1 MKLPNKTM
9 ALALSC
15 VALSACSY
23 EPTQE
28 ELAQEESSAL
38 GTTSNFLE
46 SADAIPG
53 QYIVVLKDAEVA
65 ADRVPEVA
73 QALATRHGASVTQ
86 TYSHALRGFAM
97 RASEAAARALAHNP
111 QVAYVEE
118 DGVVHATG
126 VQSSPTWGLD
136 RIDQTDLPLNS
147 QYRYG
152 KTGSGVHAY
161 IIDTGILAS
170 HSDFGGR
177 ASADYTS
184 ISDGNGAN
192 DCNGHG
198 THVAGTVGSAT
209 YGVAR
214 SVKLH
219 GVRVLDCSGSGTTSG
234 VISGVDWVTANHVK
248 PAVANMSL
256 GGGLSTSLNTAVS
269 NSITAGVVYAVAAG
283 NSGADA
289 CSYSPA
295 STSTALTVGATNSSD
310 AKASW
315 SNYGSCLDL
324 FAPGVSILSTSSSG
338 GSTTMSGTSMAA
350 PHVAGAAALYLEGS
364 PSATPAQVGSAL
376 LANAGSG
383 KVSSPGTSSPN
394 LLLSTVAFTAEQG
407 VLYTDQGLTRGQS
420 LSSSNG
426 NATLIHQND
435 GNVVIYDRVGA
446 LWATGT
452 VGKSTSNFLMQSDG
466 NLVLYPPSGSALWA
480 SNSQGK
486 GGMRLVM
493 QNDCN
498 LVIYTASGSPVWA
511 SGTSCR

>member
-15 VALSACSY
+15 FTLSACSY
-23 EPTQE
+23 EPTAE
-28 ELAQEESSAL
+28 ELAQESAVEL
-38 GTTSNFLE
+38 GTSTKFLK

-53 QYIVVLKDAEVA
+53 QYIVVLKDAEVSA
-65 ADRVPEVA
+65 GRVPEVA
-73 QALATRHGASVTQ
+73 QSLATRHGASVTQ
-86 TYSHALRGFAM
+86 TYAHALRGFAM
-97 RASEAAARALAHNP
+97 KANEAAARALAHNP

-118 DGVVHATG
+118 DGLVTTTG
-126 VQSSPTWGLD
+126 LQGSPTWGLD
-136 RIDQTDLPLNS
+136 RIDQSDLPLNS

-161 IIDTGILAS
+161 IIDTGISTS

-177 ASADYTS
+177 ASGSFTS
-184 ISDGNGAN
+184 ISDGNGTN

-209 YGVAR
+209 YGVAKG
-214 SVKLH
+214 VTLH
-219 GVRVLDCSGSGTTSG
+219 GVRVLGCDGSGTTAG
-234 VISGVDWVTANHVK
+234 VISGVEWVTANHVK

-283 NSGADA
+283 NNGADA

-295 STSTALTVGATNSSD
+295 SASTALTVGATSSAD

-338 GSTTMSGTSMAA
+338 GTTTMSGTSMAS

-364 PSATPAQVGSAL
+364 PSATPAQVGAAL
-376 LANAGSG
+376 LGYAGSG
-383 KVSSPGTSSPN
+383 KVSSPGTNSPN
-394 LLLSTVAFTAEQG
+394 LLLSTVPLTAEQG
-407 VLYTDQGLTRGQS
+407 VLYTWGELARGAS
-420 LSSSNG
+420 LSSSSG
-426 NATLIHQND
+426 NAVLSHQTD
-435 GNVVIYDRVGA
+435 GNLVIYNQGVA

-452 VGKSTSNFLMQSDG
+452 HGQSTLKFTLQGDG
-466 NLVLYPPSGSALWA
+466 NMVLYSSTAALWA
-480 SNSQGK
+480 SGSQGK
-486 GGMRLVM
+486 GGVRLVM

-498 LVIYTASGSPVWA
+498 LVLYTASGSAVWA